1 MRLGPLSLAF
11 LISLST
17 AGTVFA
23 ERYSVYDC
31 SFKVSA
37 GAFLGEKLTLFVS
50 EESDKSFA
58 IDGVIHYTY
67 GEPIPV
73 QSSSTDAKIVSRWR
87 LDTHDSNGQ
96 AISLNYRLAYIKKSG
111 RANIT
116 ATAVRFAN
124 KDTAHGSCERS
135 VRNLTG

>member
-1 MRLGPLSLAF
+1 MTLA
-11 LISLST
+11 S
-17 AGTVFA
+17 AGTAVA

-37 GAFLGEKLTLFVS
+37 GAFLGENLTLFVS

-58 IDGVIHYTY
+58 IDGIIHYAY
-67 GEPIPV
+67 GEPIAV
-73 QSSSTDAKIVSRWR
+73 QSTSTDAKIVSRWR
-87 LDTHDSNGQ
+87 VDTHDANGLQ
-96 AISLNYRLAYIKKSG
+96 ISLNYRLAYIKKNG

-116 ATAVRFAN
+116 ATAVKFAN